1 MEDWIKDLVAFV
13 NNNEDYSY
21 GTTKIDELKV
31 MTPEKTVEVQ
41 EDARWGELLRL
52 ADHFSGN

>member
-1 MEDWIKDLVAFV
+1 MEDWIEDLVAFA
-13 NNNEDYSY
+13 NNDLEYTY

-31 MTPEKTVEVQ
+31 MTPEKTIEVRK
-41 EDARWGELLRL
+41 DDRWVELLKL